1 MLNYNDVSPKCPVYF
16 PFRLINNA
24 WMILD
29 TASHTNTRNHLGR
42 SEGLTPINVKTSAS
56 ITNPAIQLIVTM
68 NIISPLLTAPRPP
81 SSWINYTAAFLRI
94 HQLCTDS
101 PQDWS
106 QNRPMCGCDDHSL
119 TVSSAESDS
128 LVLSVD
134 VCDFIP
140 LL

>member
-1 MLNYNDVSPKCPVYF
+1 
-16 PFRLINNA
+16 
-24 WMILD
+24 MILD
-29 TASHTNTRNHLGR
+29 TASHTKIRNHLGR

-56 ITNPAIQLIVTM
+56 ISNPAIQLIVTM

-101 PQDWS
+101 PPDWS

-128 LVLSVD
+128 LVLSD
-134 VCDFIP
+134 RIFEKAFRFCDQLRSSISRPIMMAFESSP
-140 LL
+140 